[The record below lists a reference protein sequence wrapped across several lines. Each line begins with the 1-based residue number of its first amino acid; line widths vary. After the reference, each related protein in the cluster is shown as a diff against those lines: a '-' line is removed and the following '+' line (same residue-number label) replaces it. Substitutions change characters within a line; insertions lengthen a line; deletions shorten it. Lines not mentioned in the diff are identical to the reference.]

1 MHMKRIL
8 ILFAAL
14 LMSAATLQAQRIKK
28 IEGDPKELAGQTK
41 LNVVFSYDNM
51 RVGKYD
57 QESEYIAE
65 KKADYNKKE
74 AGRGDKW
81 EESWKGDRK
90 ARFEPQFTELFEKHS
105 SFAIGNYP
113 DAKYTMTINTTRTEP
128 GYNIYISRKNAEID
142 LEVTITET
150 ASGRVVA
157 KYSVKNAPGRTFGG
171 YDYDSGTRIEE
182 AYAAAAKHFG
192 KELKG
197 DVK

>member
-1 MHMKRIL
+1 MKK
-8 ILFAAL
+8 LFFL
-14 LMSAATLQAQRIKK
+14 LCFLFTSSVMLQAQRIKK
-28 IEGDPKELAGQTK
+28 LEGDPKELAGQTK

-113 DAKYTMTINTTRTEP
+113 DAKYTMQINTTRTEP

-142 LEVTITET
+142 LEVIIVET
-150 ASGRVVA
+150 GSKRVVA
-157 KYSVKNAPGRTFGG
+157 KYSVKNALGRTFGG
-171 YDYDSGTRIEE
+171 YDYDSGTRVEE
-182 AYAAAAKHFG
+182 AYATAGKHFG